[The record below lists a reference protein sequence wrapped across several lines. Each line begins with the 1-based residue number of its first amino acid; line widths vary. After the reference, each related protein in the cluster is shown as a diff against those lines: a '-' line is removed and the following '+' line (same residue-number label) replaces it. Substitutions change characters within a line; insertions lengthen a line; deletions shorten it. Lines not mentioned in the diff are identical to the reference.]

1 MQNRTESSFILMF
14 SGMNVNQRELTTH
27 VEFEPNTYYAA
38 FSAELEAP
46 ASAMWA
52 LAIHLRDASS
62 VHLTKMLLKH
72 CQSALEEWL
81 EAIHFNRPDKVCLS
95 VRTFCANWC
104 YHFAFLFS

>member
-1 MQNRTESSFILMF
+1 
-14 SGMNVNQRELTTH
+14 MNVNQRELSTH

-52 LAIHLRDASS
+52 LAIHLRDTGS

-72 CQSALEEWL
+72 CLAALEEWL
-81 EAIHFNRPDKVCLS
+81 EAINFKCPDQ
-95 VRTFCANWC
+95 VRWPIFSQMCFSHVPPFS
-104 YHFAFLFS
+104 YLF

>member
-1 MQNRTESSFILMF
+1 MYKIDWLKVRLLSIELVLF

-52 LAIHLRDASS
+52 LAIHLRDGSS
-62 VHLTKMLLKH
+62 THLTKMLLKH

-81 EAIHFNRPDKVCLS
+81 EAINFNSPDQVL
-95 VRTFCANWC
+95 
-104 YHFAFLFS
+104 FLKISIC